1 MIARNPIN
9 NMARCIFKAALVA
22 IVLSLSLT
30 ATAMKSLDDEQLSEV
45 TGQALFV
52 SDYVNGVGTN
62 DGNPFNEFGF
72 YRMGLDVELA
82 MNANIDK
89 LALGCGGVNNNL
101 AGAPNCDIDFD
112 YVRFMGRNGSA
123 PGNPVT
129 SDFTLTRPFVELA
142 VKNDDTKTLREIAG
156 IKIGSQKA
164 DGFVSIGRRYANGQ
178 INQEHGGTCGSGAN
192 AINCHSGINSLSG
205 SLGIEMS
212 ASVPIRIQIGVPVFG
227 ACIPPICLRFD
238 EIACFGNTA
247 ATNDSCTAG
256 DRFDTQIRGTR
267 MTAVGLQ
274 DVELELDG
282 GLLSAIG
289 INTAYADI
297 SESLRFIHGFAL
309 QDTSD
314 FGLSFQR
321 ERVSY
326 PTFNKSGYSDAANT
340 GWWMNVPDVKVLN
353 IQGAEVAF
361 VNDIGSVASALG
373 EGVNLTNIEL
383 NQTPAVNCYG
393 SNRFC

>member
-1 MIARNPIN
+1 MLLSTPVTFIQRLLCSACLFVSASISTVS
-9 NMARCIFKAALVA
+9 MAMT
-22 IVLSLSLT
+22 SLE
-30 ATAMKSLDDEQLSEV
+30 DDQLSEI

-89 LALGCGGVNNNL
+89 LALGCGGVNGNL
-101 AGAPNCDIDFD
+101 QGAPNCDIDFD

-123 PGNPVT
+123 AGDPVT
-129 SDFTLTRPFVELA
+129 SDFTLTRPFIELA
-142 VKNDDTKTLREIAG
+142 VKNDGSKTMREIAG
-156 IKIGSQKA
+156 IKIGSQTA
-164 DGFVSIGRRYANGQ
+164 DGFVSIGRRYANNQ
-178 INQEHGGTCGSGAN
+178 TNQEHGGTCGGGNN

-212 ASVPIRIQIGVPVFG
+212 ATVPIKLNILFG
-227 ACIPPICLRFD
+227 AGFSGT
-238 EIACFGNTA
+238 ACFGNTA
-247 ATNDSCTAG
+247 NPSDDCGPSDKFT
-256 DRFDTQIRGTR
+256 TQVNGTR
-267 MTAVGLQ
+267 MAAVGLQ
-274 DVELELDG
+274 DVDLKNNG
-282 GLLSAIG
+282 GLFDLIS
-289 INTAYADI
+289 TARADI

-309 QDTSD
+309 ENTND

-321 ERVSY
+321 ERISY
-326 PTFNKSGYSDAANT
+326 PTFGQNSYSTAANT

-353 IQGAEVAF
+353 IQGERVELSLGDAF
-361 VNDIGSVASALG
+361 SALG

-383 NQTPAVNCYG
+383 NQTPAINCYG